1 MKINPL
7 FKAFLETAEDQ
18 KRGLEQQILKD
29 KKIIHPLVI
38 GKYTDENGEI
48 QECLIDGHSR
58 YDIAIRHNLSY
69 TIAELIEFKCI
80 SDVYDWM
87 FNQQKNRRNWNE
99 WQEFEAVK
107 KLKEVLAEIGKQRQV
122 RKPNSVLSN
131 IDKTES
137 NERPLST
144 IDKPLIEPHDTRQAI
159 AEKIGWSTGK
169 VAMAEVVAKNATAET
184 IKQLQKQEI
193 SINQAYKE
201 VKKEQ
206 KKEEI
211 AKIANTEP
219 KEFVGLYDV
228 VVIDPPWPME
238 KVERECRPNQV
249 QSLDYPVMT
258 EDELKNFKLP
268 LANDCHVWLWTTHK
282 FMPMAFRLLDYWQLK
297 YVCCFT
303 WHKNGAFQPFGLPQY
318 NCEFALY
325 ARNGTPKFID
335 TKDFKV
341 CFHAERGRHSEKP
354 EEFYEVVNRVTSG
367 RRVDIFNRR
376 EINGFDR
383 YGNQV

>member
-7 FKAFLETAEDQ
+7 FKAFLETTEEQ

-29 KKIIHPLVI
+29 EKIIYPLVI

-48 QECLIDGHSR
+48 QEYLIDGHSR
-58 YDIAIRHNLSY
+58 YDIAIRHNLPY
-69 TIAELIEFKCI
+69 TIAEPIEFKCI

-107 KLKEVLAEIGKQRQV
+107 KLKEVLAEIGKKKYQETVGR
-122 RKPNSVLSN
+122 PNKSLSIVDN
-131 IDKTES
+131 DSQK
-137 NERPLST
+137 
-144 IDKPLIEPHDTRQAI
+144 HDTRQAV
-159 AEKIGWSTGK
+159 ADKIGWSTGK
-169 VAMAEVVAKNATAET
+169 VAMAEVVAKNAPTET

-201 VKKEQ
+201 VKREQ
-206 KKEEI
+206 KREEV
-211 AKIANTEP
+211 AKIANAEP

-238 KVERECRPNQV
+238 KIERECSPNQV
-249 QSLDYPVMT
+249 RSLDYPVMT

-341 CFHAERGRHSEKP
+341 CFNAERGRHSEKP

-376 EINGFDR
+376 EIKGFDR
-383 YGNQV
+383 YGNEVQN